1 MLLMTAINLEGLECN
16 WRIKVTVS
24 GELQQ
29 DFHSLFFNGT
39 ENGRRRT
46 RFAHSIVG
54 DNGSLNPRTTQKKP
68 FPASK
73 EYQFEKLQ
81 EHFPWVIK

>member
-1 MLLMTAINLEGLECN
+1 MAAINLEGLECN

-29 DFHSLFFNGT
+29 DFHLLFFNGT

-46 RFAHSIVG
+46 RFEHSTVG
-54 DNGSLNPRTTQKKP
+54 DYGSFNSRTTQKKS
-68 FPASK
+68 FSSSQ
-73 EYQFEKLQ
+73 EYQFENCKNISP
-81 EHFPWVIK
+81 EW